1 MGYIQAVFAQ
11 KVVNVATD
19 GAQDAAARRRV
30 LCRSVGID
38 FDSPSDDKHM
48 IADDAFFELLE
59 RVAREDPGGRAAAV
73 RVGASMRCDDYGAF
87 GLAFKSAVD
96 LWGSF
101 QRVERYGKIVTT
113 IANFTVVPG
122 HHSALMAVHPAD
134 EPRLGLKL
142 TNELA
147 VAAATALS
155 REVCVTDFAPQAV
168 FFAHDAPEDLRAH
181 EAHFRCPIHYAADRD
196 GLEISE
202 TLLHVGN
209 RLGDAQ
215 TSKFFDEHMDKAM
228 AEIVD
233 RTGIDYR
240 VRAQVAQ
247 SLSEGVPP
255 ISMVARRLGMSA
267 RTLQRRL
274 AEQGCVY
281 QDVVDSARREL
292 AESLLR
298 DTEFP
303 LADVAFLTGYSEQ
316 STFTRAFKRWHGQTP
331 ASYRRTLASA

>member
-11 KVVNVATD
+11 KVVNVATE
-19 GAQDAAARRRV
+19 GAPDAAARRRV

-38 FDSPSDDKHM
+38 LGALPDDKHM
-48 IADDAFFELLE
+48 IPDGAFFELLE
-59 RVAREDPGGRAAAV
+59 RVAREVPGGRAAAV

-101 QRVERYGKIVTT
+101 RRVERYGKIVTT
-113 IANFTVVPG
+113 IANFTIVPG
-122 HHSALMAVHPAD
+122 PDSVFLAVRPDD
-134 EPRLGLKL
+134 ETRLGLKL

-155 REVCVTDFAPQAV
+155 REVSATEFAPRAV
-168 FFAHDAPEDLRAH
+168 YFMHEAPDDLSAHR
-181 EAHFRCPIHYAADRD
+181 AHFRCPIHYEAERE
-196 GLEISE
+196 GLEVSE
-202 TLLHVGN
+202 ARLRAAN
-209 RLGDAQ
+209 RLGDQ
-215 TSKFFDEHMDKAM
+215 RISEFFDAHMDKEM

-247 SLSEGVPP
+247 ALSEGVPTL
-255 ISMVARRLGMSA
+255 STVARRLGMST

-274 AEQGCVY
+274 ADQGCLY
-281 QDVVDSARREL
+281 QDVVDMARREL

-331 ASYRRTLASA
+331 ASYRRASLSS